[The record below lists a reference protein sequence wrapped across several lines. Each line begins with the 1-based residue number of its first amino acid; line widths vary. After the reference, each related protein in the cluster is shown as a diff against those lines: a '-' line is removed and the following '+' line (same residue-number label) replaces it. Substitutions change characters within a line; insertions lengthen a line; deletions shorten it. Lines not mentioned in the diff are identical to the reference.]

1 MKPIVCI
8 VSFMTTPK
16 PLRLSV
22 TLPNAQIPFPMVKKA
37 KLVTEKEY
45 PYKYISY
52 ELFGKPQEA
61 FNFNETATALARL
74 ISPIREMTKVELEKF
89 PALKGYFVAD
99 SLEESSV
106 LDFINL
112 YGQVG
117 YSDIL
122 RREGIQIP
130 FMVTGKSKL
139 VGLSV
144 EQFCA
149 LVGISSKPGVLK
161 AKAYF
166 KNNPE
171 EFATKVWRLSWG
183 NEVPYSWI
191 NEDLRS
197 LYRCVRILEILKEK
211 DSAEF
216 NLSHSVE
223 LHRFIHA
230 SDRAPFIIPFGQTPA
245 KYKFLDEKWLKPM
258 SQKEKLVEEFA
269 LNVNRFLQPITLNP
283 LQTEKQSEENS
294 QSFGVE
300 SFLIYSILKTE
311 AGFNERFCEKENCQR
326 PFYAQRSSKL
336 FCSDSC
342 ANAGRQK
349 RYRQTKRVSVQ
360 KNRKKAVT
368 KRKKGKNG

>member
-1 MKPIVCI
+1 VKPIVCI

-16 PLRLSV
+16 PLRLTV

-37 KLVTEKEY
+37 RMVTEKEY

-52 ELFGKPQEA
+52 ELFGKEQVA
-61 FNFNETATALARL
+61 INFNETATALARL
-74 ISPIREMTKVELEKF
+74 ISPIREMTKLELEKF
-89 PALKGYFVAD
+89 PQLEGYFIAD
-99 SLEESSV
+99 SLEEDLV
-106 LDFINL
+106 LDFINR

-122 RREGIQIP
+122 RRTGIQIP
-130 FMVTGKSKL
+130 FMPTEKTKY

-149 LVGISSKPGVLK
+149 IVGVDSKSGILK
-161 AKAYF
+161 AKTHF

-171 EFATKVWRLSWG
+171 EFAKKVWRLSWG

-191 NEDLRS
+191 EKDLRS

-211 DSAEF
+211 DSVEF

-230 SDRAPFIIPFGQTPA
+230 SDRAPFIIPFGQTAA
-245 KYKFLDEKWLKPM
+245 KYRFLDDKWLKPM
-258 SQKEKLVEEFA
+258 GQRESLVEEFA
-269 LNVNRFLQPITLNP
+269 SNVNRFLQPLTLNP
-283 LQTEKQSEENS
+283 LQTEKQLETNA

-311 AGFNERFCEKENCQR
+311 AGFSERFCEKENCQR
-326 PFYAQRSSKL
+326 PFYAQRSSRL

-349 RYRQTKRVSVQ
+349 RYRETKKVSVQ
-360 KNRKKAVT
+360 KSRKKAVT
-368 KRKKGKNG
+368 KKKKGKNG